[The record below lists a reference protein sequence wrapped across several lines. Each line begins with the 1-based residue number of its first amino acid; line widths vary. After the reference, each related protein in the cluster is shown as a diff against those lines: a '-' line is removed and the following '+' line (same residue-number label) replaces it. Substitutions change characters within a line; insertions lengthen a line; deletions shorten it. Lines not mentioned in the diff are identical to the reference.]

1 MISKE
6 VCICLMMITVIFAI
20 TCVYL
25 YNKIYELENK
35 LSAQKAESEYMKDLL
50 RTVWQNANTPTMYF
64 IKKRDL
70 S

>member
-6 VCICLMMITVIFAI
+6 VCICLMLITVIFAI
-20 TCVYL
+20 TCAYL

-50 RTVWQNANTPTMYF
+50 HTVWQNANTPTMYF
-64 IKKRDL
+64 IKK
-70 S
+70 